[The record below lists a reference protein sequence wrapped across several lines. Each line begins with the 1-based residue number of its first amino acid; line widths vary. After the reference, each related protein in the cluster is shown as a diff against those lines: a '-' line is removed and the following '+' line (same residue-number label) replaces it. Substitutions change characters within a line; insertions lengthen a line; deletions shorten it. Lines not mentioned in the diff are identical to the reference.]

1 MERRCRLT
9 QHFQISNYEKS
20 LGQMTAESLTS
31 CSAGTPFLVKILNF
45 LYTLKMFNSAVIF

>member
-31 CSAGTPFLVKILNF
+31 CSAGTPFLVKILNV
-45 LYTLKMFNSAVIF
+45 LYTLKTFNSAVIF